1 MAGVAAILLAA
12 GGSSRMGRPKQLL
25 TIGGQSL
32 LARTVGTAES
42 VGCDP
47 ILVVLGR
54 DTDRCRAHIGRRAM
68 AVQNDAWES
77 GMGSSLRA
85 GAKALPAGTRAA
97 MILLC
102 DQPWVSA
109 DTLHRLMEAFHKTRP
124 AACVA
129 AYAETLGPPVI
140 VNEAT
145 LRRLHYWP
153 DTQGA
158 KALWTGGE
166 INVTTVACPEAA
178 ADIDTPDDYARAV
191 RSISKPSPE

>member
-1 MAGVAAILLAA
+1 MAGLAAILLAA

-32 LARTVGTAES
+32 LARAVANAES

-47 ILVVLGR
+47 IIVVLGR
-54 DTDRCRAHIGRRAM
+54 DADECRTQIGERAI

-85 GAKALPAGTRAA
+85 GANALPADTREAL
-97 MILLC
+97 ILLC

-109 DTLHRLMEAFHKTRP
+109 DTLHRLIEAFHKTRP

-129 AYAETLGPPVI
+129 AYANTLGPPVI
-140 VNEAT
+140 VDEST
-145 LRRLHYWP
+145 LQRLRHWP
-153 DTQGA
+153 DAQGA

-166 INVTTVACPEAA
+166 INVTTVPCPEAA

-191 RSISKPSPE
+191 QAPPSHE